1 MYTLYS
7 VSLTTGTSGSGP
19 HIKVLHPTMT
29 EHWKKSHIYA
39 GAAISAN
46 TISSRRRR
54 RSRRSR
60 DSRGSRRRG
69 RTTSEKKTS
78 VSLSV

>member
-39 GAAISAN
+39 GAAISTN
-46 TISSRRRR
+46 TISSRR
-54 RSRRSR
+54 
-60 DSRGSRRRG
+60 SRGSRRSGRRG
-69 RTTSEKKTS
+69 RRRTTTSEKKTS